1 MSVAEQLLEGQ
12 ARALADA
19 ARVMRET
26 PESPSIVGKTEEL
39 ESLIQLALALVKVTE
54 RLRVVYWRR
63 FLANQI
69 PNVDAAGRRL
79 LHLVEEVGLALQDLL
94 RASHIAGTLG
104 LDVDGVEDCKVALVR
119 IRELQEELREQWP
132 MVDPEEVER
141 SRALAAQGRFVTLE
155 DLVRELDDPLR

>member
-1 MSVAEQLLEGQ
+1 MSVAENLLEEQ
-12 ARALADA
+12 ARALATA

-39 ESLIQLALALVKVTE
+39 ENLISLALALVKVTE

-79 LHLVEEVGLALQDLL
+79 LHLAVEVGLALQDLL

-104 LDVDGVEDCKVALVR
+104 LDVDGAEDCKAALAR
-119 IRELQEELREQWP
+119 MQELQEELRERWP

-141 SRALAAQGRFVTLE
+141 SRAEFAAGRFVTLE
-155 DLVRELDDPLR
+155 DLMRELDDPVQ